1 MTLNPPE
8 LSPVPHVGFDMERRA
23 EMRSCSY
30 DRVFLVPTAKDLS
43 GWRPGNDNRQKPT
56 SKRELPRISIAWWL
70 VPCVLVWAASA
81 LVFA

>member
-1 MTLNPPE
+1 
-8 LSPVPHVGFDMERRA
+8 MERRA

-30 DRVFLVPTAKDLS
+30 DHVFLVPTAKMFG

-56 SKRELPRISIAWWL
+56 PKRELSRISIAWWL

-81 LVFA
+81 LIFG